1 MIYVS
6 VGLGVLV
13 AFWYVLMFCIALREK
28 QYLVGDTEPVSEPFP
43 LKPSPYWL
51 ATREHAR
58 MAGMICVGNYAT
70 KRNTSLVKGLESV
83 WVTPDRTVAAA
94 IVGGSFLSLPLKKTV
109 LRTRLNNGWVL
120 STSDLA
126 APSDPTG
133 LIQEG
138 LLLNASIS
146 ELLNF
151 HRQRITMSGTVA
163 VPFVSPDVHSELE
176 QIQLERGRRLVE
188 LGLAR
193 WVNRE
198 QTIIRGTL
206 RGAMRTLF
214 KGGEFRQMQAQQGRL
229 DVRRAGA

>member
-1 MIYVS
+1 MIYVFI
-6 VGLGVLV
+6 GLGVLV
-13 AFWYVLMFCIALREK
+13 AFWFVLMFFIALCEK

-83 WVTPDRTVAAA
+83 WVTPDRTIAAA
-94 IVGGSFLSLPLKKTV
+94 IVGGSFLSIPLKKTV

-120 STSDLA
+120 SSSDLA
-126 APSDPTG
+126 APADPTG
-133 LIQEG
+133 LIQDG
-138 LLLNASIS
+138 LLLNASMS

-151 HRQRITMSGTVA
+151 HRQRIVMSGA
-163 VPFVSPDVHSELE
+163 VPMPFVSADVLSELE

-188 LGLAR
+188 LRLAR

-198 QTIIRGTL
+198 QTIIRGTF
-206 RGAMRTLF
+206 RGALRMIF
-214 KGGEFRQMQAQQGRL
+214 KSGELRQMQNQQGRM

>member
-1 MIYVS
+1 MIYVF

-13 AFWYVLMFCIALREK
+13 AFWFVLMFFIALCEK
-28 QYLVGDTEPVSEPFP
+28 QYLVGDIEPASEPYP

-70 KRNTSLVKGLESV
+70 KRNTSLVKGLESI
-83 WVTPDRTVAAA
+83 WVTPDRTIAAA
-94 IVGGSFLSLPLKKTV
+94 IVGGSFLSIPLKKTV

-120 STSDLA
+120 SSSDLA
-126 APSDPTG
+126 APADPTG
-133 LIQEG
+133 LIQDG

-146 ELLNF
+146 ELLTF
-151 HRQRITMSGTVA
+151 HRQRIAMSGAVP
-163 VPFVSPDVHSELE
+163 VPFVSADVLSELE

-188 LGLAR
+188 LRLAR
-193 WVNRE
+193 WANRE

-206 RGAMRTLF
+206 RGALRAIF
-214 KGGEFRQMQAQQGRL
+214 KGGELRQMQEQQGRM